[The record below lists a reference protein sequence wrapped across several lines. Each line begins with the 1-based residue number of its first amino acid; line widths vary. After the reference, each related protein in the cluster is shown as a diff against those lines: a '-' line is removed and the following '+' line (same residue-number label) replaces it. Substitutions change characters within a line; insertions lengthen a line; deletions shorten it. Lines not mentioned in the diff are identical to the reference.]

1 MTTRIEEKFLINH
14 PDKFIELNKE
24 KLKSLYPRRQI
35 VSIYYDDK
43 NFKSYI
49 DSEEGVLPREK
60 NRIRFYTDIKECF
73 SAGLEINDLTFDQFN
88 IEKKITDFHS
98 KRKKTKKIYNSQIP
112 LMMLDTNN
120 FIINPVSV
128 VIYERSYFTFSDNIR
143 FTLDKNLQ
151 FAKVDK
157 LLKIKN
163 IIKINDKIL
172 EFKLENDKRHN
183 YDIRNNLNINTLRY
197 SKYCKSIELL
207 YGIN

>member
-1 MTTRIEEKFLINH
+1 
-14 PDKFIELNKE
+14 
-24 KLKSLYPRRQI
+24 
-35 VSIYYDDK
+35 
-43 NFKSYI
+43 
-49 DSEEGVLPREK
+49 
-60 NRIRFYTDIKECF
+60 
-73 SAGLEINDLTFDQFN
+73 
-88 IEKKITDFHS
+88 
-98 KRKKTKKIYNSQIP
+98 
-112 LMMLDTNN
+112 MLDTNN

-143 FTLDKNLQ
+143 FTLDKNLK

-207 YGIN
+207 YDIS

>member
-1 MTTRIEEKFLINH
+1 M
-14 PDKFIELNKE
+14 
-24 KLKSLYPRRQI
+24 
-35 VSIYYDDK
+35 
-43 NFKSYI
+43 
-49 DSEEGVLPREK
+49 
-60 NRIRFYTDIKECF
+60 
-73 SAGLEINDLTFDQFN
+73 
-88 IEKKITDFHS
+88 KITIKAYLFLVITIG
-98 KRKKTKKIYNSQIP
+98 KKTKKISNSQIP

-207 YGIN
+207 YDIS